1 MTLSQDPNAVD
12 KRFAHLLQ
20 PIKDLTK
27 NWDVNLAAELENYL
41 EELNT
46 IPFSFDGG
54 VSTMNFV
61 EAALLIQGSA
71 CVYSRKVELLYTL
84 VYQSLEMLASK
95 KRQKQGSSL
104 DEDGQDKDAPANKA
118 WEEPEF
124 LSLDDDNQLRPGKRS
139 IELKPDQNRNVVI
152 VQRVPMALTPLE
164 EGEKK
169 NAELV
174 SKKGETLGSRLDF
187 TVNFALLHS
196 PDTLMLD
203 RSNCSKLNLT
213 EDTRWI
219 TPGAGLEA
227 APGTEILPPPPNLPM
242 NTSVCSDDGTAEPL
256 PLGDD
261 PADMD
266 DVGGGELGGGDLEW
280 DNPERNAASE
290 PRNLRPRVQ
299 VVEPKEQVKKD
310 PWKLLDPHEEQP
322 ITNAKSLPFK
332 KGVAFQVL
340 PGLSGTTKKRK
351 LKAASAQLEPLPDL
365 ISKTVW
371 GDKKLPTNPTKRPT
385 FAALEHLYWDA
396 MRKRRELQKQLK
408 TEQVPEYL
416 EEEEDEQEGFP
427 VLDHNDD
434 DDDDVNADDFGGGAI
449 GMDTEAAPPM
459 PIGLEEELPKDSMV
473 HTYEDMV
480 RQYVDGFLESAQYIQ
495 ETQLSRRIREWE
507 EKILPHLEEEE
518 RHGPFDIHS
527 CADQLLESFHTVGE
541 VRPLHEV
548 CRGQAAWGVCR
559 TFASSLQL
567 ANNMNLKIG
576 QTGVADSAVNTMTLT
591 LLSKERAQE
600 RFQDYQAPSLTQK
613 TKKGHK

>member
-1 MTLSQDPNAVD
+1 MTLSQEQNAVD

-27 NWDVNLAAELENYL
+27 NWDVNLASELENYL

-54 VSTMNFV
+54 LSTMNFV

-104 DEDGQDKDAPANKA
+104 DEDGQDKDAPANKG

-124 LSLDDDNQLRPGKRS
+124 LSLDDDVPVQPSKRG
-139 IELKPDQNRNVVI
+139 IELKPDQNKNVVI

-169 NAELV
+169 DAELV
-174 SKKGETLGSRLDF
+174 SKKGDTLGSRMDF

-213 EDTRWI
+213 EDPRWT
-219 TPGAGLEA
+219 TPGKEAGDLQA
-227 APGTEILPPPPNLPM
+227 VPGTEILPPPPDDLPV
-242 NTSVCSDDGTAEPL
+242 NTSMCSDDGGADPL

-261 PADMD
+261 PVDMGD
-266 DVGGGELGGGDLEW
+266 GGGDDLEW

-290 PRNLRPRVQ
+290 PRNLRPRVH
-299 VVEPKEQVKKD
+299 VVEPKEQVKND

-322 ITNAKSLPFK
+322 ITNMRSLPFK
-332 KGVAFQVL
+332 KGVPFQVL
-340 PGLSGTTKKRK
+340 PGLSGNAKKRK
-351 LKAASAQLEPLPDL
+351 LKAASTQLEPLPDL
-365 ISKTVW
+365 ISKTLW

-396 MRKRRELQKQLK
+396 MKKRRQLEKQLE
-408 TEQVPEYL
+408 TEAVPEYL
-416 EEEEDEQEGFP
+416 EEEEEEQEAPGFP
-427 VLDHNDD
+427 ALDHDD
-434 DDDDVNADDFGGGAI
+434 DDDGDNDFGGLEIEPVGTE
-449 GMDTEAAPPM
+449 TEAAPPM
-459 PIGLEEELPKDSMV
+459 PTGLEELPKDSMV
-473 HTYEDMV
+473 QTYEDMV

-527 CADQLLESFHTVGE
+527 CADQTLERFHTVGE

-559 TFASSLQL
+559 TFAASLQL
-567 ANNMNLKIG
+567 ANNMNLEIG
-576 QTGVADSAVNTMTLT
+576 QTGVVDSALNTMTLT

-613 TKKGHK
+613 SKKGHK

>member
-54 VSTMNFV
+54 LSTMNFV

-95 KRQKQGSSL
+95 KKQRQGSSL
-104 DEDGQDKDAPANKA
+104 DEDGQDKDAPASKG

-139 IELKPDQNRNVVI
+139 IELKPDQNKNVVI

-164 EGEKK
+164 EGEKRD
-169 NAELV
+169 AELV

-187 TVNFALLHS
+187 TVNFALLFS

-203 RSNCSKLNLT
+203 RSNCTKLNLT
-213 EDTRWI
+213 EDPRWT
-219 TPGAGLEA
+219 TP
-227 APGTEILPPPPNLPM
+227 
-242 NTSVCSDDGTAEPL
+242 VCSDDGGADPL
-256 PLGDD
+256 PMGDD
-261 PADMD
+261 PVDMGD
-266 DVGGGELGGGDLEW
+266 DPVDMAGGDVEW
-280 DNPERNAASE
+280 DNPGRNAASE

-299 VVEPKEQVKKD
+299 VLEPKEKVQKD
-310 PWKLLDPHEEQP
+310 PWKMLDPHEEQP
-322 ITNAKSLPFK
+322 NTKVKSLPFK
-332 KGVAFQVL
+332 KGVPFQVL
-340 PGLSGTTKKRK
+340 PGLSGNTKKRK
-351 LKAASAQLEPLPDL
+351 LKAASTQLEPLPDL

-371 GDKKLPTNPTKRPT
+371 GDKRLPTNPTKRPT
-385 FAALEHLYWDA
+385 FA
-396 MRKRRELQKQLK
+396 
-408 TEQVPEYL
+408 
-416 EEEEDEQEGFP
+416 GFP

-434 DDDDVNADDFGGGAI
+434 DDDDGDAGDFGGEVMEAV
-449 GMDTEAAPPM
+449 GMEMAPPM
-459 PIGLEEELPKDSMV
+459 PTGLEEEPPKDSMV

-507 EKILPHLEEEE
+507 EKILPHLEQEEK
-518 RHGPFDIHS
+518 HGPFDIHS

-567 ANNMNLKIG
+567 ANNMNLEIG